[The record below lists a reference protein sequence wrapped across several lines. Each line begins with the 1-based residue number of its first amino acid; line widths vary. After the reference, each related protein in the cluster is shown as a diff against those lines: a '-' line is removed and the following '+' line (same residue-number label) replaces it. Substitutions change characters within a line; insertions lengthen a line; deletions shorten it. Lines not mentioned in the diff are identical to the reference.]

1 LLVTIKTENT
11 QSSASLTT
19 YVLSILK
26 IVCMHSK
33 AKSMHVHTNV
43 LETCVV
49 QICYNNYNS
58 NSIRMFDNID
68 KEQNYRRFR

>member
-1 LLVTIKTENT
+1 
-11 QSSASLTT
+11 
-19 YVLSILK
+19 
-26 IVCMHSK
+26 
-33 AKSMHVHTNV
+33 MHVHTNV

-49 QICYNNYNS
+49 KICYNNYNS

>member
-1 LLVTIKTENT
+1 
-11 QSSASLTT
+11 
-19 YVLSILK
+19 
-26 IVCMHSK
+26 
-33 AKSMHVHTNV
+33 MHVHTNV

-58 NSIRMFDNID
+58 NIIRMFDNID